1 MKLFL
6 CTALFWIIPGR
17 LDLFDGKSNF
27 ITLINLEILLI
38 LFLLFWIVPLKK
50 SFTKKTY
57 LSLLLLIGLAISN
70 FILGS
75 LWYTEG
81 LTASYYANTN
91 WNGTPE
97 ASWTHQNLMGNATRI
112 DKQINFSDKGFSPFE
127 QTFPL
132 YFANDVYRFNW
143 AADDSQRE
151 KRRHFPFSAEWNG
164 FIEVLKEDPKKGVL
178 LAKGGHAEI
187 EINGF
192 KASVLNSEPLYFQLK
207 PGIHKIQIRYARQGN
222 GVRRLTLGWEN
233 ELGKVEAIPSSR
245 LSPTKGSLWHN
256 RLLQNINFILYFFY
270 IATLKI
276 VIRGNLVL
284 FPIKRQIGL
293 EKRLIALF
301 FILFIIIIF
310 SYAVSKGNQP
320 DAQILSGGNDWLLY
334 ETQARNIL
342 MGDIL
347 DVKSTAGNIYHMNVF
362 YRYLLAG
369 FHLIFGEGVT
379 MIIVGQQVIMFF
391 LIYFLD
397 R

>member
-1 MKLFL
+1 MNVFYRYLLTGFHLIFGEGVTMVIVGQQIIMFFLIYFLYSIGKNLYGNIVGSIAALQAIVFGRMIKFPNYLLDTTFNIAFSMAALYFLIQYSRRQRFLDCVLASLFL
-6 CTALFWIIPGR
+6 GIACGIRG
-17 LDLFDGKSNF
+17 NF
-27 ITLINLEILLI
+27 
-38 LFLLFWIVPLKK
+38 VP
-50 SFTKKTY
+50 
-57 LSLLLLIGLAISN
+57 
-70 FILGS
+70 FIL
-75 LWYTEG
+75 
-81 LTASYYANTN
+81 
-91 WNGTPE
+91 GTPE

-112 DKQINFSDKGFSPFE
+112 DKQINFSDKGFSPFY

-270 IATLKI
+270 IATLI
-276 VIRGNLVL
+276 LVIRGNLVL
-284 FPIKRQIGL
+284 FPIKRQIDL
-293 EKRLIALF
+293 EKRIIALF

-347 DVKSTAGNIYHMNVF
+347 DVKSQCH
-362 YRYLLAG
+362 
-369 FHLIFGEGVT
+369 
-379 MIIVGQQVIMFF
+379 
-391 LIYFLD
+391 
-397 R
+397 